1 MFANPCSDPR
11 LQSWERP
18 RSNRRWLK
26 LSLPTALTV
35 CTLAWLASVGFAQI
49 EPNKSSAS
57 SVRQGTLRL
66 VGGDVLK
73 GTLEKLDASGRSET
87 GLLWNCPTFTSPVEV
102 PWEKVESITV
112 DRPSLQSDTP
122 TTSVPAIGD
131 SPRFVA
137 EFWSGGCVTGEIE
150 SIDERSI
157 RLKSKRFGNQEI
169 PLSSVR
175 TLLRVVDGPAKEAG
189 TLPPES
195 WKQTIPKADNEAD
208 QRWNIRVGSIQT
220 ETPGTS
226 IEQKVF
232 LPDVNAM
239 ELDVAWSHSSPNWIL
254 TLGSPKKLELHVRK
268 IEHRNALSVTLLF
281 EENENAD
288 IATAIIPFDGL
299 ESMRLRILSD
309 YIRGQFALVWKGKT
323 IAEIRG
329 KEKQRS
335 AGTQSLVLTNVAPG
349 GITLREL
356 RISRS
361 TFSIGSNSLG
371 TGQNEAQSSPKIIL
385 FNSEDYSGYPTDF
398 RPSDLS
404 FGFAGS
410 ASTLGR
416 IALSDVERI
425 EFPPGDQLLDTKRTA
440 FFVELENGNRYSAH
454 RIALAGDTFLLK
466 ETPISLDIVCPISEI
481 IAIQAQR
488 WNEEPSGALPSAN
501 RSMRISTE
509 HVTASGELVGHEARL
524 EMARGISVFGW
535 RIAPDLPALPIQ
547 ENLSGTIEIF
557 ATPSEKQGVDV
568 ANRLSPQSRMERF
581 GRLLQPGEPALY
593 LASGDS
599 IPARLTHLRDGVL
612 EVASEFFGDTSIAS
626 NYVRGFRYLVYTGTD
641 ALTNDSLQRLLTVPR
656 AQRSDPPTHLVVS
669 REGDVVR
676 GKLLE
681 LDQDSIVL
689 EVRGMPQRLWTKN
702 IAEVIWLAP
711 PPAPVADLNEKKSTD
726 GVSQRDQ
733 PPERQSNQQPADD
746 SKAAC
751 QIVMEM
757 GTVLSVIPESIQN
770 GVIFGKHPQ
779 LGECK
784 LPIAN
789 CSRILFGEEI
799 EANARV
805 SQYSKWALRHAIDPK
820 FVQEEKEAADA
831 AAGRSK
837 WIGTDAPDFQ
847 AERLDGT
854 PWSLSNKKGKVVVI
868 DFWASWCGPCMKS
881 LPEVS
886 KIASDFASVDVE
898 LLALNLD
905 EPPQV
910 ARAVAASM
918 GLQELTAIDR
928 DGAIAKTYGAS
939 AIPYTVVVG
948 RDGVIRAV
956 FVGSTPDTANRLREA
971 ISNALVPES
980 KGE

>member
-1 MFANPCSDPR
+1 MFVIPGSESR
-11 LQSWERP
+11 LPNWGQPPSTSVWVKVGLCAAF
-18 RSNRRWLK
+18 S
-26 LSLPTALTV
+26 V
-35 CTLAWLASVGFAQI
+35 CTFLCLAPFAFAQNEI
-49 EPNKSSAS
+49 SSS
-57 SVRQGTLRL
+57 PSYSVRQGTLRL

-73 GTLEKLDASGRSET
+73 GALENLGASDRSET
-87 GLLWNCPTFTSPVEV
+87 GLLWNCPTFAAPVAL

-112 DRPSLQSDTP
+112 DRPSQVSDTP
-122 TTSVPAIGD
+122 AKVALAPGGN
-131 SPRFVA
+131 PRFVA

-150 SIDERSI
+150 SIDERSV
-157 RLKSKRFGNQEI
+157 RLKSVRFGSQDI

-195 WKQTIPKADNEAD
+195 WTQTIPKAETALD
-208 QRWNIRVGSIQT
+208 QRWNIRVGAIQT

-239 ELDVAWSHSSPNWIL
+239 ELDVAWPHSSPNWIL

-288 IATAIIPFDGL
+288 LATAIIPFDGL

-349 GITLREL
+349 GMTLREL

-361 TFSIGSNSLG
+361 TFSIGSSTLG
-371 TGQNEAQSSPKIIL
+371 QSQNQTAAAPKVIL
-385 FNSEDYSGYPTDF
+385 FNSEDFSGYPTDF
-398 RPSDLS
+398 QSSDRS
-404 FGFAGS
+404 FSLAGS
-410 ASTLGR
+410 ASALGR

-425 EFPPGDQLLDTKRTA
+425 EFPPGDLPADSKKTV

-454 RIALAGDTFLLK
+454 RIEPAGDTFLLK

-481 IAIQAQR
+481 IAIQSQR
-488 WNEEPSGALPSAN
+488 WNDEQTGAPELSG

-509 HVTASGELVGHEARL
+509 HVTASGELVGHEAHQVKD
-524 EMARGISVFGW
+524 AGVSVFGW
-535 RIAPDLPALPIQ
+535 RIAPDLPALPLQ
-547 ENLSGTIEIF
+547 QNLSGTIEIF
-557 ATPSEKQGVDV
+557 TKAPEKQEGNT
-568 ANRLSPQSRMERF
+568 ANKLSPQSRMERF

-599 IPARLTHLRDGVL
+599 IPARLAHLRDGVL

-626 NYVRGFRYLVYTGTD
+626 KYVRGFRYLVYTGTD
-641 ALTNDSLQRLLTVPR
+641 ALPDDSLQRLLTVPR
-656 AQRSDPPTHLVVS
+656 AQRADPPTHLVVS

-681 LDQDSIVL
+681 LDQDSLVL
-689 EVRGMPQRLWTKN
+689 EVRGAPQRLWTKN

-711 PPAPVADLNEKKSTD
+711 APMIDANQEGNSDGDSQKESSLEKS
-726 GVSQRDQ
+726 SA
-733 PPERQSNQQPADD
+733 PADAD
-746 SKAAC
+746 KSKAVC

-757 GTVLSVIPESIQN
+757 GTVLSVIPESIEN
-770 GVIFGKHPQ
+770 GEIVGRHPQ

-784 LPIAN
+784 LPIAS
-789 CSRILFGEEI
+789 CSRILFGDEI
-799 EANARV
+799 EANARG
-805 SQYSKWALRHAIDPK
+805 SQYSKWALRHAIDPR

-837 WIGTDAPDFQ
+837 WIGIEAPDFQ
-847 AERLDGT
+847 VERLDGT
-854 PWSLSNKKGKVVVI
+854 PWSLSSRKGKVVVI

-881 LPEVS
+881 LPEVT
-886 KIASDFASVDVE
+886 KIASDFSSSDVE

-910 ARAVAASM
+910 ARAVSASM
-918 GLQELTAIDR
+918 GLQELTAVDR
-928 DGAIAKTYGAS
+928 EGEIAKTYGAS
-939 AIPYTVVVG
+939 AIPYTVVIG

-956 FVGSTPDTANRLREA
+956 FIGSTPDTANRLREA
-971 ISNALVPES
+971 ISKALVQES
-980 KGE
+980 NGE

>member
-1 MFANPCSDPR
+1 MFANPSSESH
-11 LQSWERP
+11 LQSWHHL
-18 RSNRRWLK
+18 RSARMWVEFGLFAA
-26 LSLPTALTV
+26 LSFLTLVCLATTAL
-35 CTLAWLASVGFAQI
+35 AQ
-49 EPNKSSAS
+49 NKRTSSPAS
-57 SVRQGTLRL
+57 SFRHGTLRL

-73 GTLEKLDASGRSET
+73 GTFEKMGASSSSEL
-87 GLLWNCPTFTSPVEV
+87 GLLWNCPSFSSSVAV
-102 PWEKVESITV
+102 PWEKVESIAV
-112 DRPSLQSDTP
+112 DRTSLQNE
-122 TTSVPAIGD
+122 VPAAN
-131 SPRFVA
+131 SPASNDGLRFVA

-150 SIDERSI
+150 SIDERSV
-157 RLKSKRFGNQEI
+157 RLKSSRFGSQDI

-195 WKQTIPKADNEAD
+195 WTQTIPVAASDADH
-208 QRWNIRVGSIQT
+208 RWHIRVGSIQT

-254 TLGSPKKLELHVRK
+254 TLGAPKKLELHVRK

-288 IATAIIPFDGL
+288 LATAIIPFDGL

-309 YIRGQFALVWKGKT
+309 YIRGRFALVWKGKT

-335 AGTQSLVLTNVAPG
+335 AGMQSLVLTNVAPG
-349 GITLREL
+349 GMTLREL

-361 TFSIGSNSLG
+361 TFSIGSSTLG
-371 TGQNEAQSSPKIIL
+371 QRQNEPAVSPKIIL
-385 FNSEDYSGYPTDF
+385 FNSEDFSGYPTDF
-398 RPSDLS
+398 QSTDSS
-404 FGFAGS
+404 FGLAGS
-410 ASTLGR
+410 ASVLGR
-416 IALSDVERI
+416 IALSDIERI
-425 EFPPGDQLLDTKRTA
+425 EFPPGDQPPAANKTV

-454 RIALAGDTFLLK
+454 RIEPAGDTFLLK
-466 ETPISLDIVCPISEI
+466 ETPIPLDIVCPISEI

-488 WNEEPSGALPSAN
+488 WNEEQTGAPVPAG

-509 HVTASGELVGHEARL
+509 NAIASGELVGDA
-524 EMARGISVFGW
+524 AQQGKASGISVFGW
-535 RIAPDLPALPIQ
+535 RIAPDLPALS
-547 ENLSGTIEIF
+547 LRDDVSGTIEIF
-557 ATPSEKQGVDV
+557 TAAPAKQE
-568 ANRLSPQSRMERF
+568 ANAASKLSPQSRMERF

-599 IPARLTHLRDGVL
+599 IPARLSRFRDGVL

-626 NYVRGFRYLVYTGTD
+626 SYVRGFRYLVYTGTD
-641 ALTNDSLQRLLTVPR
+641 ALSDDSLQRLLTVPR
-656 AQRSDPPTHLVVS
+656 AQRADPPTHLVVS

-681 LDQDSIVL
+681 LDEDSLVL
-689 EVRGMPQRLWTKN
+689 EVRGTPKRLWTKN
-702 IAEVIWLAP
+702 IAEVIWLAS
-711 PPAPVADLNEKKSTD
+711 APSPEMNENGTPDTSAEQDPNSEKQP
-726 GVSQRDQ
+726 VSLL
-733 PPERQSNQQPADD
+733 AAD
-746 SKAAC
+746 SKSAC

-770 GVIFGKHPQ
+770 GVIVGKHPQ

-789 CSRILFGEEI
+789 CSRILFGKEI
-799 EANARV
+799 EANARI

-837 WIGTDAPDFQ
+837 WIGTAASDFQ
-847 AERLDGT
+847 VERLDGT
-854 PWSLSNKKGKVVVI
+854 PWSLSSRKGKVVVI

-886 KIASDFASVDVE
+886 KIASDFSSSDVE
-898 LLALNLD
+898 LLAINLD

-948 RDGVIRAV
+948 RDGIIRAV
-956 FVGSTPDTANRLREA
+956 FIGSTPDTANRLREA
-971 ISNALVPES
+971 IARALMQELQ
-980 KGE
+980 GE